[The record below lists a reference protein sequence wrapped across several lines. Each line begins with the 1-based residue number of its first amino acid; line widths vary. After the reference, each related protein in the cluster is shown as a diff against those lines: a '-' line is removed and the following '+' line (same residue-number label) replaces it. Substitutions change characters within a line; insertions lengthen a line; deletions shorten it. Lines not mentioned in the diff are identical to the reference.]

1 LVIFSCRDDL
11 SSSSICEIEE
21 TEDDSV
27 TTRFYDIAIS
37 ATDDAGNTGTKICSV
52 IVVPDDHY
60 IVDSIGKSG
69 KISSVDSIGKSGKSS
84 RVGHN
89 PDDLREE
96 YKLSTKRY
104 VISELSLDW
113 DPNLDTTLAIPP
125 LPERDISSKAGKSSK
140 SVFCSSEAASG
151 ATAKATATSHP
162 RHHEEK
168 GSKGSKSQGSFVEG
182 FAPLEKGSKGS
193 KSQGSSVE
201 GFAPLALHAF
211 PDPNIVYFDW
221 SEDHLLAPLSFP
233 TEHHV

>member
-1 LVIFSCRDDL
+1 MVIFSCRDDL

-52 IVVPDDHY
+52 IVVPDNHY
-60 IVDSIGKSG
+60 I
-69 KISSVDSIGKSGKSS
+69 VDSIGKSGKSS

-151 ATAKATATSHP
+151 ATAKATVTSHP

-168 GSKGSKSQGSFVEG
+168 GSKGSKSQGSF
-182 FAPLEKGSKGS
+182 
-193 KSQGSSVE
+193 VE

>member
-1 LVIFSCRDDL
+1 MVIFICRDDL

-89 PDDLREE
+89 PDDFREE

-140 SVFCSSEAASG
+140 SVFC
-151 ATAKATATSHP
+151 
-162 RHHEEK
+162 EEK
-168 GSKGSKSQGSFVEG
+168 GSKGSKI
-182 FAPLEKGSKGS
+182 
-193 KSQGSSVE
+193 QGSSVE
-201 GFAPLALHAF
+201 GFAPHAF
-211 PDPNIVYFDW
+211 PDPNITHFVW
-221 SEDHLLAPLSFP
+221 SEDKGSKESRDTTFSLLSPSPLNTMSKVSKSAGF
-233 TEHHV
+233 

>member
-1 LVIFSCRDDL
+1 MVIFSCRDDL

-151 ATAKATATSHP
+151 ATAKATVTSHP

-182 FAPLEKGSKGS
+182 FAP
-193 KSQGSSVE
+193 
-201 GFAPLALHAF
+201 HAF
-211 PDPNIVYFDW
+211 PDPNITHFVW
-221 SEDHLLAPLSFP
+221 SEDKGSKESRDTTFSPLSPSPLNTMSKVSKSAGF
-233 TEHHV
+233 

>member
-1 LVIFSCRDDL
+1 MVIFICRDDL

-69 KISSVDSIGKSGKSS
+69 KSSSVDSIGKSGKSS

-89 PDDLREE
+89 PDDFREE

-140 SVFCSSEAASG
+140 SVFCE
-151 ATAKATATSHP
+151 
-162 RHHEEK
+162 
-168 GSKGSKSQGSFVEG
+168 
-182 FAPLEKGSKGS
+182 EKGSKGS

-201 GFAPLALHAF
+201 GFAPHAF
-211 PDPNIVYFDW
+211 PDPNITHFVW
-221 SEDHLLAPLSFP
+221 SEDKGSKESRDTTFSLLSPSPLNTMSKVSKSAGF
-233 TEHHV
+233 

>member
-1 LVIFSCRDDL
+1 MVIFSCRDDL

-52 IVVPDDHY
+52 IVIPDDHY
-60 IVDSIGKSG
+60 I
-69 KISSVDSIGKSGKSS
+69 VDSIGKSGKSS

-151 ATAKATATSHP
+151 ATAKATVTSHP
-162 RHHEEK
+162 RHHE
-168 GSKGSKSQGSFVEG
+168 
-182 FAPLEKGSKGS
+182 EKGSKGS